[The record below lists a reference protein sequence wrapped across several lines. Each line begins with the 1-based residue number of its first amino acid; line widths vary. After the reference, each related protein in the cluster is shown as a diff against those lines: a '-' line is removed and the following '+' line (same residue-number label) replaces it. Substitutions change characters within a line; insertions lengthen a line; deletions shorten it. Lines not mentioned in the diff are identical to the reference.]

1 MLRFDVILSGFN
13 KDILCNLIVT
23 DIVLNQFSK
32 KSNIFFLPK
41 NKKINKWFSVIQD
54 LIKERE

>member
-1 MLRFDVILSGFN
+1 MLRFDVMLSGFN

-32 KSNIFFLPK
+32 KSNIFFFAEKQK
-41 NKKINKWFSVIQD
+41 NKQMVFSNSGFN
-54 LIKERE
+54 

>member
-1 MLRFDVILSGFN
+1 MLRFDVMLSGFN

-32 KSNIFFLPK
+32 KSNIFFFAEK
-41 NKKINKWFSVIQD
+41 QKINKWFSVIQD
-54 LIKERE
+54 LIKEKE